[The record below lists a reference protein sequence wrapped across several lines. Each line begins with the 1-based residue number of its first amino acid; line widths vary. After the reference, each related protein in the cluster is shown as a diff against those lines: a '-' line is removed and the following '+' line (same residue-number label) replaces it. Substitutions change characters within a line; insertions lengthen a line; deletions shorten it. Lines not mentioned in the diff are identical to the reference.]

1 MARRVR
7 KTPWSRTGCSDGQK
21 PSNLREDAVDWAE
34 SQRPI
39 SAVAAH
45 DFAAL
50 LGLCLIDI
58 PLLGICSTDVLGNGR
73 CQTCLRLGLECVQF
87 DIFCPINV
95 VTPTRDSRP
104 SRAVTDTDADP
115 EPDLDESS
123 HSSPASTSSGSS
135 GTADDAVSSN
145 GTAEWLDGSS
155 ALVPSTS
162 RRYSQSSESSQS
174 SSQSSSRSSSR
185 SSPQSSSQSQY
196 ESQFQLQSPHQRHR
210 RVALRA
216 RGASRDGPLVPS
228 LSAFSYLSTSEY
240 FFLQYYLER
249 LSNVL
254 VNANSLANPLK
265 SLILPRI
272 ASSNLLL
279 DAICATAA
287 VHRCSASDVD
297 RSEYATMA
305 TRYYVRVLSAVR
317 DLIPRVTNGSSG
329 ASSRR
334 RELITDGE
342 ESSPAESESS
352 DYNDGKGKPKNKN
365 RRRMIIEDKDTAEMA
380 ILASIFLCKYE
391 IIKDGVENWRFHLKG
406 IESLCQSLD
415 PEQAASMSN
424 TLAYVRGFMSYH
436 KNIARVTEYAPQVR
450 DEEFEH
456 EPFEIGALFP
466 VDPYMGFSQSLIILL
481 GRVNDL
487 LVINIRDEPY
497 KVRQEVEIILSL
509 LARRSWSADR
519 FAIPDGMGPSTIEH
533 SSYIAEAYRCAVIA
547 SIHAVLEILEERE
560 GDGALNPPL
569 VPLELSLQPQ
579 SQMQSTTPISI
590 DWASLH
596 ALLPVEKAEA
606 LTDCLAAVARVP
618 LGCPE
623 EAGLLPLLFIVACE
637 TNRQDQAKEAL
648 LRVEALGSHI
658 GLGNVKCADMLLKE
672 VWVRKS
678 QQQNFHDWRGLLA
691 KVKWD
696 LIIT

>member
-21 PSNLREDAVDWAE
+21 P
-34 SQRPI
+34 
-39 SAVAAH
+39 
-45 DFAAL
+45 
-50 LGLCLIDI
+50 
-58 PLLGICSTDVLGNGR
+58 R

-95 VTPTRDSRP
+95 VTPTRESRP
-104 SRAVTDTDADP
+104 SGAVTDAAP
-115 EPDLDESS
+115 EPDPDESN

-135 GTADDAVSSN
+135 GGTADDAESSSEPAEWQSVSSS
-145 GTAEWLDGSS
+145 SS
-155 ALVPSTS
+155 ALVRSTI
-162 RRYSQSSESSQS
+162 RRLSQS
-174 SSQSSSRSSSR
+174 SSSSR
-185 SSPQSSSQSQY
+185 SSQSQY
-196 ESQFQLQSPHQRHR
+196 ESQFQLQSSPHQHQHNHHQ
-210 RVALRA
+210 VALRT
-216 RGASRDGPLVPS
+216 RGGSRDERPMPS

-254 VNANSLANPLK
+254 VNANSYTNPLK
-265 SLILPRI
+265 QLILPRI

-287 VHRCSASDVD
+287 VHRSSANDVD
-297 RSEYATMA
+297 RSEYSTMA

-317 DLIPRVTNGSSG
+317 DLIPRVTNSSSG
-329 ASSRR
+329 ASNSGSSRR
-334 RELITDGE
+334 RELITDGR
-342 ESSPAESESS
+342 ESSPVESESS
-352 DYNDGKGKPKNKN
+352 GDYGNSNGKGKIKNKN
-365 RRRMIIEDKDTAEMA
+365 KRKVIIEDKDTAEMA

-391 IIKDGVENWRFHLKG
+391 IIKDGVENWRFHLRG

-415 PEQAASMSN
+415 AEQQASMSN
-424 TLAYVRGFMSYH
+424 TLAYVRSFMSYH
-436 KNIARVTEYAPQVR
+436 KNIARVTEYAPHFR
-450 DEEFEH
+450 EEEFEH
-456 EPFEIGALFP
+456 EPFEIGTLFP

-497 KVRQEVEIILSL
+497 KVKQEVEEILSL

-519 FAIPDGMGPSTIEH
+519 FAIPEGMGPSTIEN
-533 SSYIAEAYRCAVIA
+533 SSHIAEAYRCAVIA
-547 SIHAVLEILEERE
+547 CIHAALEILAERE
-560 GDGALNPPL
+560 RDGAIYSPL
-569 VPLELSLQPQ
+569 EPMEELSLQ
-579 SQMQSTTPISI
+579 SQLQSTIPIPISIPIPI

-637 TNRQDQAKEAL
+637 TNLQDQAKEAL

-658 GLGNVKCADMLLKE
+658 GLGNVRCASLLLKE
-672 VWVRKS
+672 VWAKKS
-678 QQQNFHDWRGLLA
+678 VQKDFHDWRGLLA

>member
-1 MARRVR
+1 MLVLLLP
-7 KTPWSRTGCSDGQK
+7 TPLRWS
-21 PSNLREDAVDWAE
+21 
-34 SQRPI
+34 
-39 SAVAAH
+39 
-45 DFAAL
+45 F
-50 LGLCLIDI
+50 
-58 PLLGICSTDVLGNGR
+58 ST

-95 VTPTRDSRP
+95 VTPTRESRP
-104 SRAVTDTDADP
+104 ARAAVTDTDPDP
-115 EPDLDESS
+115 DESN
-123 HSSPASTSSGSS
+123 HSSPSSSSSASSAGSADEAESSGEAAERRDSS
-135 GTADDAVSSN
+135 GV
-145 GTAEWLDGSS
+145 
-155 ALVPSTS
+155 ALVPTTRRQHHHHHQVAYRS
-162 RRYSQSSESSQS
+162 RGGSGGSSLAAVQ
-174 SSQSSSRSSSR
+174 
-185 SSPQSSSQSQY
+185 
-196 ESQFQLQSPHQRHR
+196 
-210 RVALRA
+210 
-216 RGASRDGPLVPS
+216 DGPLMPS

-254 VNANSLANPLK
+254 VNANSSANPLK

-287 VHRCSASDVD
+287 VHRSSASDVD

-317 DLIPRVTNGSSG
+317 DLIPRVTNSSG
-329 ASSRR
+329 GVSGGKR
-334 RELITDGE
+334 RELITDGA
-342 ESSPAESESS
+342 SSPPGGDGNSS
-352 DYNDGKGKPKNKN
+352 SSSSNGSYSANKNK
-365 RRRMIIEDKDTAEMA
+365 RKTVIEDKDTAEMA

-391 IIKDGVENWRFHLKG
+391 IIKDGVENWRFHLRG

-415 PEQAASMSN
+415 AEQTASMAN
-424 TLAYVRGFMSYH
+424 TLTYVRSFMSYH
-436 KNIARVTEYAPQVR
+436 KNIARVTEYSPHSR
-450 DEEFEH
+450 DDEFEH
-456 EPFEIGALFP
+456 EPFEVGRLFP

-487 LVINIRDEPY
+487 LVINTRDEPWRL
-497 KVRQEVEIILSL
+497 RQEVETILSL

-519 FAIPDGMGPSTIEH
+519 FAIPEGMGASTIEN
-533 SSYIAEAYRCAVIA
+533 SSHIAEAYRCAVIA
-547 SIHAVLEILEERE
+547 CIHAVLEIVEERE
-560 GDGALNPPL
+560 RGIAVSPVDSLSSPS
-569 VPLELSLQPQ
+569 ELSSGLLSSSGLSSGLSSELPLGLSPGLPPGLQQQSQPQ
-579 SQMQSTTPISI
+579 ASQPTGAVI

-596 ALLPVEKAEA
+596 ALLPAAKAEA

-637 TNRQDQAKEAL
+637 TGRQDQAKEAL
-648 LRVEALGSHI
+648 QRVEALGSHI
-658 GLGNVKCADMLLKE
+658 GLGNVRCASMLLKQ
-672 VWVRKS
+672 VWYRRS
-678 QQQNFHDWRGLLA
+678 TQRDFHDWRGLLA